1 MNVLRSLLSSSLA
14 GAALLGGG
22 AALGLGCQSILGIH
36 DVSLD
41 GTGGSSSSSSHSAS
55 GTGGETASSTGATS
69 GTGGQST
76 ASFDFAITDVGVNV
90 PYNGLNYVNLAI
102 TPSGGFNG
110 AVDVT
115 VQAPPGGLVT
125 MPLTIPAGST
135 TGKLQVGAG
144 TTLTLGKMFTLTL
157 VATSGAISKT
167 AAVPAVV
174 TGKPGDLDDTF
185 GAGGIVA
192 GPSNSGWVDL
202 HDIHEVPPHKIV
214 VGGLT
219 AGKLGGG
226 NAIGMRLLADGTP
239 DTSFAGTGLVSDSF
253 CGCTKGEGGIY
264 SVLREIDG
272 TLLFVG
278 WGNAGSGF
286 TDDIFLFRYKD
297 DGTFNTVQGD
307 NGTEDINLG
316 GGEQMGAAALAPN
329 SNNVIVAGTKDS
341 RFVVTR
347 FADRQAFGAP
357 DTSFASPTGFIE
369 PAFGGTGSGANAL
382 TLDTMGRI
390 VVTGF
395 YSTGSDDD
403 VVVVRL
409 TPAGAL
415 DPAFGSGGIVKLA
428 RAGNQ
433 QGSAV
438 IVQPD
443 DTILVAS
450 STDEGGMRQLLVQ
463 RLLSTGAPDPSFG
476 DMGAA
481 LALLGPSSDAFGAPG
496 ALMAR
501 MLDGRLVVGGTGTLG
516 TVNGPVFARFL
527 PDGTPDP
534 TFGAGGELAVFV
546 GMYGALQAMSLESSG
561 KLLISGSNGSVP
573 GLSYIAR
580 IWN

>member
-1 MNVLRSLLSSSLA
+1 MNVLRSLFSWPLA

-55 GTGGETASSTGATS
+55 GSGGGPASSTS

-115 VQAPPGGLVT
+115 VQAPPGGLVS

-144 TTLTLGKMFTLTL
+144 TTLTLGKMFNLTL
-157 VATSGAISKT
+157 VATSGSISKT
-167 AAVPAVV
+167 ATVPAVV

-202 HDIHEVPPHKIV
+202 NDIHEVPPHKIV

-226 NAIGMRLLADGTP
+226 NAIGMRLLADGMP
-239 DTSFAGTGLVSDSF
+239 DTSFAGTGMVNDSF

-297 DGTFNTVQGD
+297 DGTFNAVQSD

-316 GGEQMGAAALAPN
+316 GAEQMGAAALAPN
-329 SNNVIVAGTKDS
+329 SNNVIVAGTRDS

-357 DTSFASPTGFIE
+357 DTTFASPTGFIE
-369 PAFGGTGSGANAL
+369 PTFGGTGSGANAL
-382 TLDTMGRI
+382 TIDAMGRI

-395 YSTGSDDD
+395 YTTGASDDD

-415 DPAFGSGGIVKLA
+415 DTTFGSGGIVKLA

-450 STDEGGMRQLLVQ
+450 GTDEGGTRQLLVQ
-463 RLLSTGAPDPSFG
+463 RLLSSGAPDLTFG
-476 DMGAA
+476 NMGAA
-481 LALLGPSSDAFGAPG
+481 LALLGPSSDAFSSPG

-501 MLDGRLVVGGTGTLG
+501 MLDGRLVVAGTGTLG

-534 TFGAGGELAVFV
+534 TFGTGGELAVFV
-546 GMYGALQAMSLESSG
+546 GMYGALQAMSLEGSG
-561 KLLISGSNGSVP
+561 KLLISGSNGNVP